1 MRPYE
6 VMAIFDAGLED
17 DAIRTVV
24 DRVTGLVSARGGTIG
39 AVEHWGRRRLAYE
52 LQHRSEGYYVLIEAA
67 AEPAV
72 VSEVDRVLSLA
83 DEVLRHKVVR
93 LPEAVAAREKGSPG
107 AVDTPARTG

>member
-17 DAIRTVV
+17 DAIGTVV
-24 DRVTGLVSARGGTIG
+24 DRVTGLLSTRGGAIG

-52 LQHRSEGYYVLIEAA
+52 LQHRSEGYYVLIQAT
-67 AEPAV
+67 AEPDV

-83 DEVLRHKVVR
+83 DEVLRHKVIRV
-93 LPEAVAAREKGSPG
+93 PEAATARRGGTAASDSPVETG
-107 AVDTPARTG
+107 A

>member
-24 DRVTGLVSARGGTIG
+24 DRVTGLISARGGTIRG
-39 AVEHWGRRRLAYE
+39 VEHWGRRRLAYE
-52 LQHRSEGYYVLIEAA
+52 IQHHSEGYYVLVQAV
-67 AEPAV
+67 AEPAA

-93 LPEAVAAREKGSPG
+93 VPEAVATRGHGSSG
-107 AVDTPARTG
+107 AGTPAHTG